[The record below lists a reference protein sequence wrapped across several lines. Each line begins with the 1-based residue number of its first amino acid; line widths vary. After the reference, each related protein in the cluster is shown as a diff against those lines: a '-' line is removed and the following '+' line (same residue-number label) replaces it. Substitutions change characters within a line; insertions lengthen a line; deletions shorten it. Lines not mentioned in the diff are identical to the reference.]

1 MGPLGIR
8 TPLECWGERVV
19 GSMNNLTGTGTR
31 GNGHESKS
39 DISMFAEADRGDG
52 FGFGMPEDPEV
63 LLHSGPVP
71 SAVGNVLKIS
81 LFDFVNHAGGIGKVI
96 FAGGVPEF
104 KTIIEW
110 KAEAPNAGQEVDPWK
125 EKPEYH
131 PDESGPPATEEKE
144 EGKE

>member
-1 MGPLGIR
+1 
-8 TPLECWGERVV
+8 
-19 GSMNNLTGTGTR
+19 
-31 GNGHESKS
+31 
-39 DISMFAEADRGDG
+39 
-52 FGFGMPEDPEV
+52 MPEDPEV

-144 EGKE
+144 EGKEGGHQKGQGTQFTEEKGPARAQGYPNDQAGQDNKKLAHVMGKKTKRLSKD